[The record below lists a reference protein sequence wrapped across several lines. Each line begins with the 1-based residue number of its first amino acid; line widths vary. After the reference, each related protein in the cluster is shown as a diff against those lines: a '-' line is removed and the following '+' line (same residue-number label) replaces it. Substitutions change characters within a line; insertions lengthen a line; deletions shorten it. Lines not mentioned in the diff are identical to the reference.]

1 MFYNDLYNAGI
12 DSNSITDAP
21 LIINTCLTGIVAG
34 KTDNPNIPIST
45 SEIIEDA
52 CRVIEAG
59 ASMLHI
65 HARDKD
71 GNAAWQP
78 EIYEKII
85 SSIRKHHRDVILV
98 ATTSGRAGSDFE
110 HRSAV
115 LDLDGSA
122 KPDMASLTLGSMNFP
137 TGASANAPSTILKL
151 LERMHLRGIK
161 PELEVFDLGMLN
173 YAFYLARKKI
183 IQQPCF
189 VNILLGSLGTA
200 PARLQELGILTREIP
215 ASWTWAAA
223 GIGRF
228 QLTTNVAAIIAG
240 GHVRVGLEDA
250 LYMDTNKQQPASN
263 LALVERIVRISKELG
278 RPVATP
284 AETRRMLNL
293 S

>member
-1 MFYNDLYNAGI
+1 MFYNDLYNADI
-12 DSNSITDAP
+12 NSNNIADAP

-59 ASMLHI
+59 SNMLHI
-65 HARDKD
+65 HARDKH
-71 GNAAWQP
+71 GQAAWQP
-78 EIYEKII
+78 DIYEKII
-85 SSIRKHHRDVILV
+85 SSIRKHHQDVILV
-98 ATTSGRAGSDFE
+98 TTTSGRASSDFE
-110 HRSAV
+110 RRSAV
-115 LDLDGSA
+115 LSLDGSA

-151 LERMHLRGIK
+151 LGRMHEMGIK
-161 PELEVFDLGMLN
+161 PELEIFDMGMLN

-183 IQQPCF
+183 IKEPCF
-189 VNILLGSLGTA
+189 VNILLGSLGTT
-200 PARLQELGILTREIP
+200 PARLQELGTLTREIP
-215 ASWTWAAA
+215 AGWTWAAA

-228 QLTTNVAAIIAG
+228 QLTTNVAAMIAG

-278 RPVATP
+278 RTIAS
-284 AETRRMLNL
+284 AADARRIIGL